1 MSPPAIA
8 HYRISAKLGQGGKGE
23 VTARLTPK
31 LGREVA
37 IKISARGIRSR
48 RRAHAAVQAR
58 SASARGAESSE
69 YGSGFRAWKRDLIVF
84 PNWHGAAVLLPRTP
98 RTEADA
104 SRKSKKPIFP
114 SPSNNPVEEH

>member
-1 MSPPAIA
+1 MEATSGRRLPHGGVRLPDT
-8 HYRISAKLGQGGKGE
+8 HYCHGLLG
-23 VTARLTPK
+23 
-31 LGREVA
+31 
-37 IKISARGIRSR
+37 ICSR